1 MNALIKNKL
10 LSLTFAFLGLFSFS
24 SLAEEVSPY
33 LVLKNTGDKLFTRIA
48 NNQQELEKFPE
59 LMRDI
64 VNEELMPNVDYK
76 YAAYMILGKNLKNTT
91 KEQRAKFV
99 ESMRHYLVRTY
110 ATALSNYEN
119 QQVTYE
125 HDKPTKGKKIVMAD
139 AVISAPDQPDIT
151 ITFKMRQNKKT
162 KEWKAYD
169 MVVEGVSL
177 LNTKKAELSRRIAK
191 QGVEQ
196 VTIELA
202 SLSK

>member
-1 MNALIKNKL
+1 MAPLIQNIIRIFSFTVL
-10 LSLTFAFLGLFSFS
+10 VLFSFGS
-24 SLAEEVSPY
+24 IAEEVSPY
-33 LVLKNTGDKLFTRIA
+33 IVLKNTGDKLFTRIA
-48 NNQQELEKFPE
+48 SSQQELEKFPE

-64 VNEELMPNVDYK
+64 VDEELMPNVDYK
-76 YAAYMILGKNLKNTT
+76 YASYMILGKNLKHTT

-110 ATALSNYEN
+110 ATALSKYEN

-139 AVISAPDQPDIT
+139 AIITAPDQPDIT

-169 MVVEGVSL
+169 MVVEGISL

-202 SLSK
+202 ALSK